1 MPLCPYAP
9 MPIISLMLASYP
21 KEQFEPT
28 YHSILSCSRISHNY
42 LKRKENDDNNL

>member
-1 MPLCPYAP
+1 MPP

-28 YHSILSCSRISHNY
+28 YHSILSCSRIIHNY
-42 LKRKENDDNNL
+42 LKEKGK